1 LTPRGAGR
9 IVGVMSE
16 AAATRTER
24 GSKVLLVLNDLFFE
38 AKIGEVLR
46 TLGVPFAIA
55 RSNEQFAKRLEED
68 DPALAIVD
76 LGARGIEPFLAIQ
89 YVRTDERWQRL
100 PVVSFGAHV
109 VREQHEEARSLGV
122 SEAVAK
128 SKLDRFLPDIVR
140 RHAPHLL
147 TKK

>member
-1 LTPRGAGR
+1 M
-9 IVGVMSE
+9 VGTMSE
-16 AAATRTER
+16 TVTTTETRR
-24 GSKVLLVLNDLFFE
+24 GKGVLLVLNDLFFE
-38 AKIGEVLR
+38 AKIGEVLK
-46 TLGVPFAIA
+46 TLGVPFSIA
-55 RSNEQFAKRLEED
+55 RSNDQLAKRLEED

-76 LGARGIEPFLAIQ
+76 LGARGVEPFLAIQ
-89 YVRTDERWQRL
+89 YVRTDERYRHL

-109 VREQHEEARSLGV
+109 AREQHEEARSLGV

-147 TKK
+147 APK